1 MAAGPR
7 RSAHLSLVDIEE
19 TRLPGVGLRHDFVT
33 ERGRRVGV
41 ISTRNGDRELLV
53 YSEDDPDACSVV
65 VDLEPAEAEALA
77 ELLGAPR
84 VVERLARMQEQIEGI
99 STEGIVVAPGSPYDG
114 RPMGEAQ
121 IRSRTG
127 ASVVALV
134 RGGDV
139 IPSPTPAQVVRAGD
153 KVVVVGTEEGVR
165 ATAKILASG

>member
-1 MAAGPR
+1 M
-7 RSAHLSLVDIEE
+7 DIEE
-19 TRLPGVGLRHDFVT
+19 TKLPGVGLRHDFVT

-41 ISTRNGDRELLV
+41 ISQRNGDRELLI
-53 YSEDDPDACSVV
+53 YSEDDPDACQFV
-65 VDLEPAEAEALA
+65 VDLHPGEAEALA

-84 VVERLARMQEQIEGI
+84 VIERLARMREQVEGI
-99 STEGIVVAPGSPYDG
+99 ATEGIVVGAGSPYDG

-134 RGGDV
+134 RRGDV
-139 IPSPTPAQVVRAGD
+139 IPSPTPAQVIQAGD
-153 KVVVVGTEEGVR
+153 KVVVVGTEDGVR